1 MSFGFFSLYS
11 VFKNAAV
18 CEFMASDGAAV
29 DASVYIW
36 KWACR
41 HAHHAHVR
49 GGGRRR
55 ALFFSV
61 VGRLFFVVG
70 LLVVLFVVV
79 VVGLECL
86 VVLLLYIVYNYI

>member
-61 VGRLFFVVG
+61 VGFL
-70 LLVVLFVVV
+70 LLVFL
-79 VVGLECL
+79 LCC
-86 VVLLLYIVYNYI
+86 LLLLLLG

>member
-61 VGRLFFVVG
+61 VGLGFLLCFFVG

-79 VVGLECL
+79 VMLG
-86 VVLLLYIVYNYI
+86 

>member
-49 GGGRRR
+49 GGG
-55 ALFFSV
+55 ACTLLLC
-61 VGRLFFVVG
+61 GGFFVVG

-79 VVGLECL
+79 VVGLEC
-86 VVLLLYIVYNYI
+86 VMLLCCYYL

>member
-49 GGGRRR
+49 GGGHRR

-61 VGRLFFVVG
+61 VGFL
-70 LLVVLFVVV
+70 LLVFL
-79 VVGLECL
+79 LCC
-86 VVLLLYIVYNYI
+86 LLLLLLG